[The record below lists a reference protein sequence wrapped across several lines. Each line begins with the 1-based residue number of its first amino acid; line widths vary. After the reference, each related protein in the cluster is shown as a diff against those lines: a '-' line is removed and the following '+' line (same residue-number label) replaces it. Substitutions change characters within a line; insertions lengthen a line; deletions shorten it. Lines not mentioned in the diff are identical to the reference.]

1 MEELNK
7 ELPSYWK
14 SVGLAAA
21 VVAIVSFVFELGL
34 QYMQISSEASMGMLV
49 ISALGGFAVC
59 LFTALGGMAAIW
71 HYAKT
76 FDITLELGK
85 GALIGFLTGAGI
97 VIISILLEQVWSTI
111 DPDLSKQMAESM
123 IATFENMEMP
133 EDMKQM
139 LIDSAAAE
147 SDGPSVG
154 GQLLSG
160 ILVTGLLN
168 LLSGMLGISLFARQ
182 K

>member
-1 MEELNK
+1 M
-7 ELPSYWK
+7 
-14 SVGLAAA
+14 
-21 VVAIVSFVFELGL
+21 
-34 QYMQISSEASMGMLV
+34 
-49 ISALGGFAVC
+49 C

>member
-1 MEELNK
+1 MEEQNQA
-7 ELPSYWK
+7 LPGYWE

-21 VVAIVSFVFELGL
+21 IVAVVAFVFELVL
-34 QYMQISSEASMGMLV
+34 QYMQISSEASMGMLI

-85 GALIGFLTGAGI
+85 GALIGFFTGAGI
-97 VIISILLEQVWSTI
+97 VIISIVLGQLWSTV
-111 DPDLSKQMAESM
+111 DPDLNKQLAESM
-123 IATFENMEMP
+123 ITTFENMEMP

-147 SDGPSVG
+147 SEGPSIG

-168 LLSGMLGISLFARQ
+168 LLSGMLGVSLFARE